1 MSPGIAR
8 PGGRTEARADAI
20 RRERAELKHKLQT
33 DLRLLRQVR
42 LGNISNEEF
51 EALSR
56 NTSPV
61 ANRPPAYGDNVESPV
76 GGMIGPSAQ
85 NSRLPSREQ
94 EELQMAIALSLSTL
108 LSSRQAPSGKQH
120 TAISASSVSS
130 LFQQDGRASFDAA
143 QFESDLGVF
152 ALPSP
157 AL

>member
-1 MSPGIAR
+1 M
-8 PGGRTEARADAI
+8 
-20 RRERAELKHKLQT
+20 
-33 DLRLLRQVR
+33 RQVR